1 MFDFWKRNKKSPVSN
16 QDIDFQKIGIE
27 DKADSASGVTVT
39 ISEGYA
45 LRNNPS
51 ADTLVRAIARDKEQL
66 MRGPKLRFTE
76 DVKTNLEL
84 LQSLVP
90 SPELIAETISLG
102 TLAPKKIT
110 LVYIGT
116 IANPSIV
123 SEVKRRIKT
132 IKARTLY
139 ESSYIQRTIEDST
152 LSPFPQVKTSE
163 CPDVAV
169 SALFQGRVAV
179 LLDGSPNTLLA
190 PCTFWDLMDTSE
202 DAYSR
207 WFIAASFFKIARYI
221 MLLLAGCL
229 PGFYIALLSYNPE
242 MLPTR
247 LLLLILN
254 SREGTPFP
262 VYFEVFLMMGIAEA
276 VRMMLIR
283 TPTILGSTVAL
294 FSGITLIIAG
304 IYSNI
309 IGSILVIV
317 VTLTVLSSF
326 GIPDYD
332 LRSSIRIIQFMTMV
346 ISSFLGLFGFA
357 LSFFV
362 ICIHLSTLKSFGIPY
377 MAPLTT
383 MELSAWGHTLLRT
396 NSKEM
401 PIDDTYKPQEPQ

>member
-27 DKADSASGVTVT
+27 DKADRASGDTVT

-51 ADTLVRAIARDKEQL
+51 ADTIVRSIARDKEQL

-76 DVKTNLEL
+76 DVKTNLEM

-90 SPELIAETISLG
+90 SSELIAETISLG
-102 TLAPKKIT
+102 TLAPKEIT

-169 SALFQGRVAV
+169 SALFQGRVAI

>member
-1 MFDFWKRNKKSPVSN
+1 
-16 QDIDFQKIGIE
+16 
-27 DKADSASGVTVT
+27 
-39 ISEGYA
+39 
-45 LRNNPS
+45 
-51 ADTLVRAIARDKEQL
+51 
-66 MRGPKLRFTE
+66 
-76 DVKTNLEL
+76 
-84 LQSLVP
+84 
-90 SPELIAETISLG
+90 
-102 TLAPKKIT
+102 
-110 LVYIGT
+110 
-116 IANPSIV
+116 
-123 SEVKRRIKT
+123 
-132 IKARTLY
+132 
-139 ESSYIQRTIEDST
+139 
-152 LSPFPQVKTSE
+152 
-163 CPDVAV
+163 
-169 SALFQGRVAV
+169 
-179 LLDGSPNTLLA
+179 
-190 PCTFWDLMDTSE
+190 
-202 DAYSR
+202 
-207 WFIAASFFKIARYI
+207 
-221 MLLLAGCL
+221 
-229 PGFYIALLSYNPE
+229 
-242 MLPTR
+242 
-247 LLLLILN
+247 
-254 SREGTPFP
+254 
-262 VYFEVFLMMGIAEA
+262 MMGIAEA